1 MAWKQVIDVFEML
14 DSAHVDGERV
24 GDLLRGNGI
33 EDVTVTRVHGEKG
46 YTDFVKAVIPGSSGK
61 IAGGDAPTLGIV
73 GRHGGLGAR
82 PEMIG
87 FVSDGDGP
95 LVALSAALKLGVM
108 QVNGDVL
115 PGDVIVGTHVCPH
128 APSRPHFPVSFMG
141 APVGGAEMNKHEL
154 DDQMDAILSVDTTK
168 GNRVINHRGFA
179 ISPTVMQG
187 YILKV
192 SNDLL
197 DVMQSTTGRMPVVFP
212 LATQDITPY
221 GNNVSHINSIL
232 QPSTATSVPVV
243 GVAITAEVPVAGSAT
258 GATHLDD
265 IDGAVRFCLETA
277 KVFGAGRCRFH
288 DEEEFVH
295 LVNLYGEMTHL
306 QTQGRDA

>member
-1 MAWKQVIDVFEML
+1 MAWKQVLDVFEIL
-14 DSAHVDGERV
+14 DSAHVDGEQV
-24 GDLLRGNGI
+24 GELLKSNGI
-33 EDVTVTRVHGEKG
+33 DDVTVTRVHGEKG
-46 YTDFVKAVIPGSSGK
+46 YTDFVKAVIPGSNGNS
-61 IAGGDAPTLGIV
+61 AGGDAPTLGIV

-82 PEMIG
+82 PELIG

-108 QVNGDVL
+108 RGKGDVL

-128 APSRPHFPVSFMG
+128 APSRPHFPVPFMG

-154 DDQMDAILSVDTTK
+154 DDRMDAILSVDTTK

-179 ISPTVMQG
+179 ISPTVKQG
-187 YILKV
+187 YILRV
-192 SNDLL
+192 SEELL

-212 LATQDITPY
+212 LTTQDITPY
-221 GNNVSHINSIL
+221 GNSVFHLNSIL

-265 IDGAVRFCLETA
+265 IDSAVRFCLETA
-277 KVFGAGRCRFH
+277 KVFGAGHCHFH
-288 DEEEFVH
+288 DEEEFAH

-306 QTQGRDA
+306 QTLGSDA